1 MELQAWSCCL
11 LSLLFLPLVRERGAR
26 SRAVSTAA
34 TQKVLVLACQPGVGR
49 HWQGG
54 LRPHRQPWHKATW
67 PLRKSR
73 QGQSLWYL
81 VLAPAQ
87 LKSSG
92 SFCR

>member
-1 MELQAWSCCL
+1 MSIA
-11 LSLLFLPLVRERGAR
+11 GAQE
-26 SRAVSTAA
+26 SAG
-34 TQKVLVLACQPGVGR
+34 ACQLQMGR
-49 HWQGG
+49 CWAGW
-54 LRPHRQPWHKATW
+54 LRPYRQPWHKATW

-73 QGQSLWYL
+73 HGQSLWYL

>member
-1 MELQAWSCCL
+1 M
-11 LSLLFLPLVRERGAR
+11 
-26 SRAVSTAA
+26 STAA
-34 TQKVLVLACQPGVGR
+34 AQKVLVLANRGWADAG
-49 HWQGG
+49 QGG
-54 LRPHRQPWHKATW
+54 LRPHRQLWHKATW

-73 QGQSLWYL
+73 HGQSRWYL